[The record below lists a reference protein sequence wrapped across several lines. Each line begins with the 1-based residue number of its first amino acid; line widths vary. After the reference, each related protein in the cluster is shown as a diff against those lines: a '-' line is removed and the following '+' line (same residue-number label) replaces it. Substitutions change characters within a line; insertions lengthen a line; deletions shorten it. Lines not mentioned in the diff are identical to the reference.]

1 MRLLVSLFD
10 NDFRLTYRLSL
21 PLNAKRD
28 FMIIGSKLYYF
39 DSLKSTNEHAKT
51 LVKDVPEGAVVLVDE
66 QTEGRGRFS
75 KQWYSPEGGIW
86 MSVILHPPDPSLIS
100 LIAGIAV
107 CKTLHM
113 NSILP
118 GIKWPNDIMLN
129 GKKIG
134 GVLTEM
140 VDKAVILGIGL
151 NLNIREFP
159 KELKTTASSV
169 FLETKKHLEK
179 KMVFKT
185 LCRQLDDCYMM
196 LKHNKAAD
204 LLTEWRHYTI
214 LLGQQVII
222 ELPDKKIEGKV
233 IDISRDGALIIMRSD
248 GKIVNVV
255 AGVCHLR
262 RKE

>member
-1 MRLLVSLFD
+1 
-10 NDFRLTYRLSL
+10 
-21 PLNAKRD
+21 
-28 FMIIGSKLYYF
+28 MIIGNKLYYF
-39 DSLKSTNEHAKT
+39 DSIESTNEHAKT
-51 LVKDVPEGAVVLVDE
+51 LVKDAPEGAVVLVDE

-86 MSVILHPPDPSLIS
+86 MSVILHPLDPSLIS

-179 KMVFKT
+179 KMVFST

-196 LKHNKAAD
+196 LKQNKAAD

-222 ELPDKKIEGKV
+222 ELPDKKLEGKV
-233 IDISRDGALIIMRSD
+233 LDISRDGALIIMCLD
-248 GKIVNVV
+248 GKIEKVV

-262 RKE
+262 KKE